1 MAIVNFAAHEKVA
14 KEEALLSLAAFF
26 EFIQWLDYCY
36 GKTIVSA
43 NSIKTCA

>member
-1 MAIVNFAAHEKVA
+1 MLRRWRNYLA

-26 EFIQWLDYCY
+26 AFIQWLDYCY

-43 NSIKTCA
+43 NSIVME